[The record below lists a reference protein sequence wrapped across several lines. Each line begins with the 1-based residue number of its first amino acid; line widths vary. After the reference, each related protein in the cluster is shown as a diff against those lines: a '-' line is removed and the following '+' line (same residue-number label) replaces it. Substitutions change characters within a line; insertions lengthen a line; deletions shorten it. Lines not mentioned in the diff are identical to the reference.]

1 MKMERSWGSVMKKA
15 MVLLLLMTIGE
26 GDPIPR
32 QWPERFHAVLYMN
45 ISDGRLQITDLWY
58 DWSAGRN
65 VNLIQK
71 QLGDLLH
78 DVEWNNGTSYY
89 YTVGPNSTN
98 DGDCNVR
105 EFGVGIPRPDFLDDA
120 TYLRMEYTDG
130 FLCNLWTKLDFIWY
144 WEDVLTQI
152 PVRWDFYDGISSH
165 VMKFEEGVELDKS
178 QWQAPSYCFKTLDN
192 NGTLLLQDH
201 NNKQYV
207 PNHAS

>member
-1 MKMERSWGSVMKKA
+1 MWLGDVKNEMKMERSWGSVMKKA
-15 MVLLLLMTIGE
+15 MVLLLLMTIGD

-152 PVRWDFYDGISSH
+152 PVRWDFYDGTHYPHFPHFIYDMMFFW
-165 VMKFEEGVELDKS
+165 VGICPKKNECRNVFTVVIK
-178 QWQAPSYCFKTLDN
+178 
-192 NGTLLLQDH
+192 LLI
-201 NNKQYV
+201 
-207 PNHAS
+207 